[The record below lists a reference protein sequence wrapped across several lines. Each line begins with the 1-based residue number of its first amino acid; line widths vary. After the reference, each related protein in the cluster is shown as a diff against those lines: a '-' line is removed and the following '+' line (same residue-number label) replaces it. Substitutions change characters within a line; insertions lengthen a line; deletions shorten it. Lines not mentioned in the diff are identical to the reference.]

1 MLCDGRL
8 VCGCADP
15 YGKRVLGDARTS
27 SLHDIWTGPV
37 ASALREDL
45 NRGGSTFCGDCPLK
59 LPLAKGD
66 TPPLRDLNVPPQ
78 PSRLYVECTA
88 ACNISCFQACC
99 APETGITRTREA
111 GMLDVDLFMRV
122 MDEAGPSLG
131 RVDFF
136 NYGEAFLHKR
146 AVEMCEYVKAT
157 FPHIYLYTSTNGLA
171 LKDESARRLVHSG
184 IDEVTFSI
192 DGASQHTY
200 ERYRQRGRFDV
211 AIANLRAMADE
222 KRKAG
227 RDVPVLNWR
236 YILFT
241 WNDSDEEMQRARE
254 MAAEIGVDRLTWEIT
269 DHPEDAFSRRFVPG
283 SPEYERIRYEIWDTN
298 NLGNAIPGA
307 TPRARIDVPGTLP
320 GLPLIARGGRTITV
334 RTRVHNL
341 STRPFP
347 REASYGRRLV
357 RLGAQLCD
365 ASGAVVNRD
374 YARAWLPHSIGGGAR
389 AEVPIEVPA
398 PAAPGRYQLKF
409 DLVSEGIDWFE
420 ACGSQTTVKALRVW

>member
-1 MLCDGRL
+1 MLCDGRI

-15 YGKRVLGDARTS
+15 YGKRVLGDTRTS

-37 ASALREDL
+37 AAALREDL
-45 NRGGSTFCGDCPLK
+45 NRGGSKFCGDCPLK
-59 LPLAKGD
+59 LPLAKGQAA
-66 TPPLRDLNVPPQ
+66 PVRDLNVPPQ
-78 PSRLYVECTA
+78 PARLYVECTA

-99 APETGITRTREA
+99 APETGITRTRQA
-111 GMLDVDLFMRV
+111 GMLDFDLFTRV

-146 AVEMCEYVKAT
+146 AVEMCEYIKAG

-171 LKDESARRLVHSG
+171 LKEEGARRLVRSG

-192 DGASQHTY
+192 DGASQETY

-211 AIANLRAMADE
+211 ALANLRAMADE

-227 RDVPVLNWR
+227 RDLPVINWR
-236 YILFT
+236 YILFS
-241 WNDSDEEMQRARE
+241 WNDSDDEMGRARE
-254 MAAEIGVDRLTWEIT
+254 MAAELGVDRLTWEIT

-307 TPRARIDVPGTLP
+307 MPRARIDVPGTLP
-320 GLPLIARGGRTITV
+320 GLPIVARRGGRLLV
-334 RTRVHNL
+334 KTRVHNL

-365 ASGAVVNRD
+365 AAGAVVNRD
-374 YARAWLPHSIGGGAR
+374 YARAWLPHAIEGGAQ
-389 AEVPIEVPA
+389 AAVPIEIPVPA
-398 PAAPGRYQLKF
+398 DPGRYQLKF

-420 ACGSQTTVKALRVW
+420 ACGSQTTMKMLRVW